1 MINYYAS
8 LFYIA
13 FFKGWLEPAGCLDL
27 LTGSTSCGRELATQ
41 TIVLFLS
48 NDFAWRLYK
57 SIVEPPMLRYLR
69 ASINDLDEDL
79 MCPPEL
85 QYATMGAYD
94 PTSSLVGD
102 YIELFVQWGYLVLFG
117 ATVPAVVAL
126 CFLTNYVECL
136 SDGYKLCYDFR
147 RVLPRRMEGIGEVTS
162 IFYAVLY
169 LAVPVNVGLVV
180 YTFDA
185 FNLRDLD
192 AEGNGVVSDTTG
204 QNWRF
209 VALCFALGAAMRV
222 TTVAFPDVPRKTEV
236 QLGRQALVHAT
247 VVKSK
252 NGDVADDSNDLE
264 DMGLHNAIVGQTAQA
279 LALANMK
286 VVETKMTVVE
296 TSVRCFETDPV
307 SGHPKMVPT
316 TSPI

>member
-1 MINYYAS
+1 
-8 LFYIA
+8 
-13 FFKGWLEPAGCLDL
+13 
-27 LTGSTSCGRELATQ
+27 
-41 TIVLFLS
+41 
-48 NDFAWRLYK
+48 
-57 SIVEPPMLRYLR
+57 
-69 ASINDLDEDL
+69 
-79 MCPPEL
+79 
-85 QYATMGAYD
+85 
-94 PTSSLVGD
+94 
-102 YIELFVQWGYLVLFG
+102 
-117 ATVPAVVAL
+117 
-126 CFLTNYVECL
+126 
-136 SDGYKLCYDFR
+136 
-147 RVLPRRMEGIGEVTS
+147 MEGIGEVTS

-185 FNLRDLD
+185 FNLRDLE
-192 AEGNGVVSDTTG
+192 AERNGAVSDTTG